1 MGDLTEAIYGL
12 WARSFQLFYCL
23 VKPLRRAGLFQ
34 GSLCPTSVSPHP
46 SLTPAI
52 PLSQFT
58 RKTVKVTAV
67 LHTKRGAE
75 AAPVAG
81 KACYQVEAF
90 PTPSPSLFPA
100 CCGRVERDEAFTVQT
115 AGDRS
120 RGRHLRF
127 STSASGLMDRN
138 GVRARKCTE
147 HDRF

>member
-34 GSLCPTSVSPHP
+34 GSLCLTSVSPHP

-67 LHTKRGAE
+67 LHTKRGTE
-75 AAPVAG
+75 ATSVAG
-81 KACYQVEAF
+81 KACYQVEAS

-100 CCGRVERDEAFTVQT
+100 AAVGWNWTKRLQFKRLVIELEVAICA
-115 AGDRS
+115 S
-120 RGRHLRF
+120 RHRLPR
-127 STSASGLMDRN
+127 
-138 GVRARKCTE
+138 
-147 HDRF
+147 